1 MNPYQAAMQGEEMSL
16 QSQAQRQEQDLRA
29 QQIQR
34 EQTTNELGA
43 IQLHEA
49 EQAQRDQELLGPAYL
64 NAHGDMDQF
73 FKNAT
78 AAGVRPQTI
87 MGLQKQWTDQ
97 AKAYAD
103 LGSVNADLL
112 TKHNNALLGSLR
124 QFSTG
129 TDTAGNPVYRNIT
142 GDEASSFLDNA
153 VQNGY
158 LSKDHAAQIQQQ
170 FQNGATAA
178 DLQHFGSALRTDTQA
193 LAAGRDIAL
202 TNEAT
207 ERARQEAMATDE
219 RLRGQAAQYSQFV
232 TDQDSLDQF
241 RKDLKDKGASSS
253 LLNSVPQT
261 FDPQTW
267 NRYAQQLAVPVTAQP
282 DWVKKKVGDAA
293 DQLRVA
299 TTVGDYE
306 QRRANLGGLAD
317 RFPDFSKLDPNTPL
331 SSEQKSAID
340 DAAFTPEERVR
351 NRQSEALMSMYGQR
365 GQLYGAQ
372 AGMYN
377 MHGQLYGAQSNLDN
391 ARAANGGQTPNSTA
405 VDKRQ
410 ALNQFYKKEIEERKL
425 NNLRQQLGPLLA
437 REKKGETIN
446 DKAGNARNIQEEF
459 NQATDQLA
467 ETLSDKYDAAHRAG
481 MGEPKVSLGD
491 ALKAIGRGS
500 AAPAQPTPQPTQQQN
515 SPSSS
520 VLPDGGGKALDRA
533 TGERFYQ
540 AAGGD
545 PVKAREL
552 ARQHHWT
559 F

>member
-1 MNPYQAAMQGEEMSL
+1 MGGWVSLAPRSPQMNPYQAAMQGQEMAL
-16 QSQAQRQEQDLRA
+16 QAQGMRQEQDLRA

-78 AAGVRPQTI
+78 SAGVRPQTI
-87 MGLQKQWTDQ
+87 MALQKQWTDQ
-97 AKAYAD
+97 AKSYAD
-103 LGSVNADLL
+103 LGSANADLL
-112 TKHNNALLGSLR
+112 AKHNNALLGSLR

-129 TDTAGNPVYRNIT
+129 TDTAGNPVYRNIS
-142 GDEASSFLDNA
+142 GDEANSFLSNA

-158 LSKDHAAQIQQQ
+158 LSKDHAAQFQQQ
-170 FQNGATAA
+170 LQNGATAA
-178 DLQHFGSALRTDTQA
+178 DLQHFASSLRTDTQA

-207 ERARQEAMATDE
+207 ERARQESMATDE
-219 RLRGQAAQYSQFV
+219 RLRGQAAQYAQFV
-232 TDQDSLDQF
+232 TDQDSLNQF
-241 RKDLKDKGASSS
+241 KTDLKNKGASPA
-253 LLNSVPQT
+253 LLNSVPET

-267 NRYAQQLAVPVTAQP
+267 GRYSQQLAVPVTAQP

-299 TTVGDYE
+299 NTAGDYE
-306 QRRANLGGLAD
+306 QRRANLGALSD
-317 RFPDFSKLDPNTPL
+317 RFPDLSKVDPNTPL
-331 SSEQKSAID
+331 TDDQKKAID

-365 GQLYGAQ
+365 GKFYTSE
-372 AGMYN
+372 AGYFDRRP
-377 MHGQLYGAQSNLDN
+377 GTPA
-391 ARAANGGQTPNSTA
+391 GQTANSTA

-425 NNLRQQLGPLLA
+425 NNLRQQLGPLLTK
-437 REKKGETIN
+437 EKAGETIN
-446 DKAGNARNIQEEF
+446 DKNGNARNIQEEF

-467 ETLSDKYDAAHRAG
+467 ETLADKYDAAHRAG

-500 AAPAQPTPQPTQQQN
+500 AAPAQPPQQQPAQQPASQAAPQSRWN
-515 SPSSS
+515 
-520 VLPDGGGKALDRA
+520 VGDVVTVRGQHIKITQLYPDGTFD
-533 TGERFYQ
+533 
-540 AAGGD
+540 GD
-545 PVKAREL
+545 PV
-552 ARQHHWT
+552 QQ
-559 F
+559 